1 MIMFLWGK
9 FTSWK
14 NKELK
19 IYITAILG
27 KNMLMYVRGQSSSG
41 LKIVFYAFLPAMVI
55 FLLGSTNVIQR
66 KKCLDQII
74 NKSDVRY
81 DNHIED
87 KI

>member
-19 IYITAILG
+19 IYMTAIVG
-27 KNMLMYVRGQSSSG
+27 MSMLMYVRGQSSSG
-41 LKIVFYAFLPAMVI
+41 LKIVFYDFLPAMVI
-55 FLLGSTNVIQR
+55 FLLGSINVIQR
-66 KKCLDQII
+66 KKRLDQII